1 MIQGIFY
8 FSAFNIVIDNNIS
21 YLLKHDHESH
31 SWKSNIYKTR
41 STNNSCCN
49 YYKFNGFSTSGHLY
63 LMDQFP
69 NDPNEFWDTDGD
81 GIGDN
86 SDSDIDQDGYSNSND
101 QVVYDSRDHLDTDQ
115 DGIAD
120 SLDDNIDEDNF
131 LNFDDPNPLVK
142 TPDDGGSDSD
152 RDGFFKW
159 L

>member
-1 MIQGIFY
+1 M
-8 FSAFNIVIDNNIS
+8 
-21 YLLKHDHESH
+21 
-31 SWKSNIYKTR
+31 
-41 STNNSCCN
+41 
-49 YYKFNGFSTSGHLY
+49 
-63 LMDQFP
+63 QFP

-152 RDGFFKW
+152 RDGFSNGYE
-159 L
+159 LSIGQIQMIGIPTMMG